1 MFLRRGLIAFLA
13 ALSLLGSA
21 EFSFAEKR
29 VALVIGNS
37 AYQNTAI
44 LANPTNDAKDV
55 AEALKALGFTVIFG
69 TDLDK
74 ASMDRKV
81 RDFAE
86 ELSGAKLGLFFYAG
100 HGLQYAGHN
109 YLVPI
114 DAKLTTAPGL
124 DFEMVRLDLVQR
136 SMEAESQV
144 NLIFLDACRDNPLGR
159 NLARAMGTR
168 STQIGTGLAAMESGV
183 GTLISFSTQPGN
195 VALDGSGR
203 NSPYT
208 GPFLKHIAKPGQ
220 DLSDILIA
228 VRNDVMATTGNK
240 QVPWEHSALRAK
252 FYFTPPAPVVPIE
265 VQVETNFWEIVKNS
279 DNIAVLQTYLD
290 RYPKGNFA
298 DTANSLIERRKQ
310 ELKSEQARLAGEA
323 LQVED
328 GKRAS
333 EVKRLEDAQA
343 AAATPKLAAVAPTEN
358 LRSTDSQATP
368 ATKFASFSPEELTA
382 ALKKELG
389 RVGCDPGSTDG
400 KWGDKATAALVRFV
414 RYTKVGIA
422 TDRPTP
428 EALDIISA
436 QRVRICPLECGEGR
450 RAVDDKCVA
459 IPRSASRDDGKP
471 SAGGNFNDLLNKKR
485 AACKGGDMGACR
497 ELCSGSGGNN
507 PACNKL
513 SGGGGG
519 GGHGRG
525 DRRGAR
531 SW

>member
-1 MFLRRGLIAFLA
+1 MLRSRLIAI
-13 ALSLLGSA
+13 LSVFFLLGSA
-21 EFSFAEKR
+21 ELSFAEKR

-37 AYQNTAI
+37 AYQNTAV

-55 AEALKALGFTVIFG
+55 AEALRALGFTVISG

-86 ELSGAKLGLFFYAG
+86 ALSGAKLGLFFYAG
-100 HGLQYAGHN
+100 HGLQYAGQN

-136 SMEAESQV
+136 SMESEAQV

-168 STQIGTGLAAMESGV
+168 STQIGTGLAPVESGV

-203 NSPYT
+203 NSPFT
-208 GPFLKHIAKPGQ
+208 GPFLKHIAKQGQ

-228 VRNDVMATTGNK
+228 VRNDVMAATENK

-252 FYFTPPAPVVPIE
+252 FYFTPPAPVVPLE

-279 DNIAVLQTYLD
+279 DNPAVLQTYLD
-290 RYPKGNFA
+290 RYPKGSFA
-298 DTANSLIERRKQ
+298 DVAASLIQRRKQ
-310 ELKSEQARLAGEA
+310 EAEQARRADEG
-323 LQVED
+323 LQIDE
-328 GKRAS
+328 GKRIVEA
-333 EVKRLEDAQA
+333 KRLEDAQLA
-343 AAATPKLAAVAPTEN
+343 SGTQKLAIAAPAENIRKSDLQAV
-358 LRSTDSQATP
+358 P
-368 ATKFASFSPEELTA
+368 ATKFASLSAEDLTT

-389 RVGCDPGSTDG
+389 RVGCDPGPIDG
-400 KWGDKATAALVRFV
+400 KWGDKATTALARFV
-414 RYTKVGIA
+414 RYTKVAIA

-436 QRVRICPLECGEGR
+436 QRVRICPLECGEGQ

-459 IPRSASRDDGKP
+459 VPRSASRDSVKSISP
-471 SAGGNFNDLLNKKR
+471 SSKGSFTENLKKTMDSCKSGNV
-485 AACKGGDMGACR
+485 GACQTI
-497 ELCSGSGGNN
+497 CTASGGTS
-507 PACNKL
+507 PMCRR
-513 SGGGGG
+513 
-519 GGHGRG
+519 GREG
-525 DRRGAR
+525 RQELRGAR